1 MEKTNTDLYTRT
13 FEKLKEVRSA
23 HATVS
28 NRVIDNAVQLENI
41 KKQLDELMERT
52 AVNDERFRTLDDTV
66 RDSVNQI
73 FTSQV
78 EPLFQEFL
86 TEIANLETE
95 LKILKQTKAIQ
106 PPTAPQSVPQTDL
119 ETASVKSIDTRKT
132 QGGLS
137 LRRKV

>member
-28 NRVIDNAVQLENI
+28 NRVIDNAVQLENMR
-41 KKQLDELMERT
+41 KQLDEIMERT

-66 RDSVNQI
+66 RDTVNQI
-73 FTSQV
+73 FASQV
-78 EPLFQEFL
+78 EPLLQEFL
-86 TEIANLETE
+86 TDIANLNTE
-95 LKILKQTKAIQ
+95 LQILKQKQAMQ
-106 PPTAPQSVPQTDL
+106 PPTAPQSVPTTDL
-119 ETASVKSIDTRKT
+119 DTASVKSIDTRKA